1 MGARVGGTAPGV
13 GEPIRRAPRW
23 MRALKTWHVLW
34 RIARPQAVSPF
45 RRLASP
51 VTVEERVLSD
61 GAVTLPVRAYRPA
74 VSWATVIVN
83 GGFVEES
90 IDDPR
95 LKNFATALAEV
106 GFLVLTPDY
115 PAVRTLT
122 FTPTTIDEIAAVLRW
137 VRRTPD
143 LGGPAPLAL
152 VGLSYMAT
160 LGLKAALQ
168 TGDPPPAF
176 VGVFGGYADFR
187 DLMHDVFRETYRYED
202 LTVPVDPYGRFLVL
216 RSVIDYFHPPAEERD
231 RLRELALWC
240 GRRAPESAIEDA
252 VRGLSPAG
260 RAAFESLRRFSPSAS
275 PAVWDTILRDHYQ
288 IAEALSIRESEAR
301 LRSRLIVLH
310 SAYDHVLPTTGSLA
324 LARHFPA
331 AELVIT
337 TLFTHVNVRLTAG
350 RARSQY
356 RELRKVSRVFQ
367 QLMAI
372 QE

>member
-1 MGARVGGTAPGV
+1 
-13 GEPIRRAPRW
+13 

-34 RIARPQAVSPF
+34 RIVRPQAASPL
-45 RRLASP
+45 RRLASK
-51 VTVEERVLSD
+51 VAVEKRVLSD

-74 VSWATVIVN
+74 VSWATVIIN
-83 GGFVEES
+83 GGFVRES

-122 FTPTTIDEIAAVLRW
+122 FTPATIDEITAVLRG

-160 LGLKAALQ
+160 LGLKAALR
-168 TGDPPPAF
+168 TEVDAPPAL

-187 DLMHDVFRETYRYED
+187 DLMHDVFRETYRYEG

-231 RLRELALWC
+231 RLRDLALWC
-240 GRRAPESAIEDA
+240 GRRAPESTIEDA

-260 RAAFESLRRFSPSAS
+260 RTAFEALRRFTPAAS
-275 PAVWDTILRDHYQ
+275 PVVWEAILRDHHQ
-288 IAEALSIRESEAR
+288 IAEALSIRESAAR
-301 LRSRLIVLH
+301 LRSRLVVLH

-324 LARHFPA
+324 LARRFPA

-350 RARSQY
+350 RALSQY
-356 RELRKVSRVFQ
+356 RELRKVFRVFQ